1 VFRPARIQ
9 VASIGSLAGILLQGI
24 IAQIPAEK
32 VYYFINDHLGTPRKV
47 VDENGVVVWSA
58 DYRPFGEAALSTEA
72 VTNNFR
78 FPGQYYDQKTAL
90 HYNYHRYYNP
100 HTGRYL
106 TPDPIGLAGGIN
118 LYLYVSNNSICLVD
132 PYGLIHWRTVGKGTA
147 SVVFGLA
154 TVVGGA
160 FAASTPTGVG
170 QALGVAGVL
179 AGGSSIGFGVS
190 QVIAGFVDN
199 ELPFMGIKEAVIQQT
214 TSGFTQKG
222 LLAANELFDMIPD
235 IASGRMNIRPSKL
248 GEAVRLIEYGLS
260 IGKSGKQIQK
270 ELEDAGFLDSIACE

>member
-47 VDENGVVVWSA
+47 VDENGVVIWSA

-78 FPGQYYDQKTAL
+78 FPGQYYDQETAL

-118 LYLYVSNNSICLVD
+118 LFAYVQNNPVNSYDLLGLYSFRE
-132 PYGLIHWRTVGKGTA
+132 GLQDTEKY
-147 SVVFGLA
+147 
-154 TVVGGA
+154 
-160 FAASTPTGVG
+160 
-170 QALGVAGVL
+170 AGVSATISL
-179 AGGSSIGFGVS
+179 C
-190 QVIAGFVDN
+190 
-199 ELPFMGIKEAVIQQT
+199 
-214 TSGFTQKG
+214 QK
-222 LLAANELFDMIPD
+222 
-235 IASGRMNIRPSKL
+235 
-248 GEAVRLIEYGLS
+248 
-260 IGKSGKQIQK
+260 
-270 ELEDAGFLDSIACE
+270 